1 MCNIAIIRFT
11 SINNPLPTLNRM
23 ACAVVGLEEEREDLP
38 HMAVVFSFHEK
49 MEVVDPSVSDTHFTK
64 KIKKRI
70 LMKIFLNSNH
80 LEKKFIQN

>member
-1 MCNIAIIRFT
+1 MIIHSFYGETQSCGMCNIAIIRFT

-49 MEVVDPSVSDTHFTK
+49 MEVVDPSVSDTHCTK
-64 KIKKRI
+64 KIKSE
-70 LMKIFLNSNH
+70 F
-80 LEKKFIQN
+80 